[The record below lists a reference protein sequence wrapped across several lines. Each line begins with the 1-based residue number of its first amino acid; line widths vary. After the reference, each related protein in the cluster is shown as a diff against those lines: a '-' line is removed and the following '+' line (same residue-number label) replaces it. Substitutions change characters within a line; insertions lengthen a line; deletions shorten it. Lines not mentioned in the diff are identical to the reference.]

1 MPFYL
6 SQPPSNPLTRLLAA
20 LIGALVLLGAF
31 MLGIVAL
38 AIVAGLG
45 AALWVAARLRI
56 GWIKR
61 QLPARGQE
69 SPSEKRNTEIIEA
82 EYTVVSRHRE

>member
-1 MPFYL
+1 MPVYL
-6 SQPPSNPLTRLLAA
+6 SRPPSNPLTRLLAA
-20 LIGALVLLGAF
+20 LIGVLVLVGAF

-45 AALWVAARLRI
+45 TALWVAARLRI

-61 QLPARGQE
+61 QLPARGQDT
-69 SPSEKRNTEIIEA
+69 PSEKKKAEIIEA
-82 EYTVVSRHRE
+82 EYTVVSRRRE